1 MKIKGIVKQILKE
14 ELDDFT
20 WINDYG
26 INPEKMSD
34 DDILLLRIRN
44 QLKGKKSY
52 LNRDYVVGEEADYY
66 FIAEMDEQ
74 GNLSFFDYLYKHEFN
89 LNHIEKDL
97 RHSGESSSPS
107 GKEYKK
113 LYDDLK
119 PLFVV

>member
-34 DDILLLRIRN
+34 DDILLLRIKN

-52 LNRDYVVGEEADYY
+52 LNRDYVVGEETSYY
-66 FIAEMDEQ
+66 FIADMDEQ
-74 GNLSFFDYLYKHEFN
+74 GDLSFFNRYDKNEFN
-89 LNHIEKDL
+89 LTDIERDL
-97 RHSGESSSPS
+97 RHSGEISSPS

>member
-52 LNRDYVVGEEADYY
+52 LNRDYVVGEEADHY

-74 GNLSFFDYLYKHEFN
+74 GNLYFFDYLYKNEFN
-89 LNHIEKDL
+89 LTDIERDL
-97 RHSGESSSPS
+97 RHSSSSSSPS

>member
-34 DDILLLRIRN
+34 DDILLLRIKN

-52 LNRDYVVGEEADYY
+52 LNRDYVVGEEASYY
-66 FIAEMDEQ
+66 FIADMDEQ
-74 GNLSFFDYLYKHEFN
+74 GNLSFFNKYDKNEFN
-89 LNHIEKDL
+89 LTDIERDL
-97 RHSGESSSPS
+97 RDLGESSSPS
-107 GKEYKK
+107 GKEYQK
-113 LYDDLK
+113 LYDDLM
-119 PLFVV
+119 PLFTV